1 MTALLPW
8 QASAWQRVCVQIAD
22 GKMPHG
28 ILLAGPS
35 DSGKANFAAGLAAY
49 LLCQGHSKPCGGCRQ
64 CNLVTAGTH
73 PDLLEVTLEDSKQ
86 IRIEQIRALI
96 HWATQTAQQGGYK
109 VCTINPADKLNN
121 QSANALLKVLEEPPP
136 NTLIC
141 LVSDQ
146 PMRLLPTLRSRC
158 QRIELGTPSQQEAV
172 LWLQGQLDSSADI
185 ELLLSIAGGMP
196 LRVLDAIDED
206 YLKLRLEL
214 SSHLVPLAKGD
225 RSPIDVAAVMAKEE
239 VGRVLGLLYQLVSDS
254 IALTLSGGKV
264 IKNRDLSETIQQY
277 SHLRSVSHRYKLL
290 DHISEALGQL
300 NGTSNPNGQMLLE
313 GVFVKVG

>member
-1 MTALLPW
+1 
-8 QASAWQRVCVQIAD
+8 
-22 GKMPHG
+22 
-28 ILLAGPS
+28 
-35 DSGKANFAAGLAAY
+35 
-49 LLCQGHSKPCGGCRQ
+49 
-64 CNLVTAGTH
+64 
-73 PDLLEVTLEDSKQ
+73 
-86 IRIEQIRALI
+86 
-96 HWATQTAQQGGYK
+96 
-109 VCTINPADKLNN
+109 
-121 QSANALLKVLEEPPP
+121 
-136 NTLIC
+136 
-141 LVSDQ
+141 
-146 PMRLLPTLRSRC
+146 
-158 QRIELGTPSQQEAV
+158 
-172 LWLQGQLDSSADI
+172 
-185 ELLLSIAGGMP
+185 MP